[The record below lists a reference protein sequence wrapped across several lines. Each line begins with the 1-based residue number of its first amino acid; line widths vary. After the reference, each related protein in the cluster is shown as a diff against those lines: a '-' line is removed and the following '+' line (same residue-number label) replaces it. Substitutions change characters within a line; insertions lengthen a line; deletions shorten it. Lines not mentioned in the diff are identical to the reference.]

1 MKFIYFK
8 QQKTAFTLIEII
20 TVLFVVSLGL
30 IGVLSLIIQNIQAQ
44 SLNKNSLMAT
54 QLAQEGIELVR
65 KTRDTNWRKLPAIR
79 WQEGLIGP
87 SISFYMDYTDSA
99 PHPLLAPMHIPL
111 YLDGDGFYK
120 HRPISIDDANPSIF
134 SRLITISPISNR
146 MLQVISDVSWQDR
159 EKTHSYSVT
168 TYLYAWY

>member
-1 MKFIYFK
+1 MKLILLK
-8 QQKTAFTLIEII
+8 QAKKAFTLIEII

-30 IGVLSLIIQNIQAQ
+30 VGVLSLIIQNIQAQ

-65 KTRDTNWRKLPAIR
+65 KTRDTNWRKLPPNR
-79 WQEGLIGP
+79 WKEGLTGP
-87 SISFYMDYTDSA
+87 SLSFYMDYTDSV
-99 PHPLLAPMHIPL
+99 PHPLVAPIHMPL

-120 HRPISIDDANPSIF
+120 HSPISIDSSDPSIF
-134 SRLITISPISNR
+134 SRLITIRSSGS

-159 EKTHSYSVT
+159 DKTYFYSVT
-168 TYLYAWY
+168 TYLYGWF